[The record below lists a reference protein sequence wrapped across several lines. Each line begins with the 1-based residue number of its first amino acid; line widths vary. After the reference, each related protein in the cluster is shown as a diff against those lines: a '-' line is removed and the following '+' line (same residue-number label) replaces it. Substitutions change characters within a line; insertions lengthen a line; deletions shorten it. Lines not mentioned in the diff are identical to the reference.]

1 MENMAGKKK
10 YGNPGT
16 GISRKRIKSNML
28 QRIGNMPAGRKQ
40 AYGKEATGKEK
51 GQQMSGGK
59 VFKRDTRI

>member
-1 MENMAGKKK
+1 MENMAGKNKK
-10 YGNPGT
+10 WQ
-16 GISRKRIKSNML
+16 SRNGDKPKADKSNML